1 MTLHFTIDLAAYRS
15 QLTQRLALVD
25 QLFDLYREMKWR
37 QARFESY
44 CRLRRFEASCLRAF
58 EKWVGCPLSKVI
70 LGIGHWLPTKW
81 FLKRMK
87 KGTVF
92 VKGIAEM
99 YRKGGASVV
108 RVDESCS
115 SCRCSPCGV
124 LGRVGENSDYLTL
137 PFVAKTNLTRE
148 ADKRRQLDAKQAAK
162 KADRQGERS
171 RREAASGGILPN
183 DQTNNGTLHTADN
196 AIVQVPAVLPAVLPA
211 ALPAVLPA
219 ELPAALAAA
228 FAPRQVPDPPALP
241 VGLPAAHAAA
251 FAARL
256 QAAVA
261 EAAPADGAA
270 HGATNPLRRPREPGV
285 GDEPAARPRRSTR
298 QTRGVLQCQDCRRY
312 LNRDLNAG
320 FNQLMILK
328 AGLQKQQRPA
338 HLPIYN
344 PHSVS

>member
-183 DQTNNGTLHTADN
+183 DQTNNGTLQTADN
-196 AIVQVPAVLPAVLPA
+196 AIVQVPAVLPAVLRA

-219 ELPAALAAA
+219 ELPAAL
-228 FAPRQVPDPPALP
+228 
-241 VGLPAAHAAA
+241 AAA

>member
-228 FAPRQVPDPPALP
+228 FAV
-241 VGLPAAHAAA
+241 
-251 FAARL
+251 RL